1 MDSATTQKKKKE
13 VKMTKQTAV
22 EWLINYIGKE
32 EGAFTKGYILRLL
45 EQAKEIDKEQK
56 IIDYE
61 MGYIRG
67 GNQKSISGEQ
77 YYNQTYGGKN
87 D

>member
-1 MDSATTQKKKKE
+1 MDKELSKDAKNASSANL
-13 VKMTKQTAV
+13 TAV

-45 EQAKEIDKEQK
+45 EQAKEMERQQKRKDFTDGYMHGDKPLNHNVINK
-56 IIDYE
+56 W
-61 MGYIRG
+61 
-67 GNQKSISGEQ
+67 
-77 YYNQTYGGKN
+77 YNETYGGNN